1 MVFII
6 QCSVLSDNEVPLKKI
21 YSFDIKLCVS
31 IFSFKLEITGF
42 KLHVFIMKGR
52 WVVRKEHERSME
64 SVPAKKK
71 FRGKV
76 KLSQSVGG
84 ERTVFS
90 ISGAR

>member
-1 MVFII
+1 M
-6 QCSVLSDNEVPLKKI
+6 
-21 YSFDIKLCVS
+21 S
-31 IFSFKLEITGF
+31 IFFVKLEISGF

-52 WVVRKEHERSME
+52 WLVRKEHECRME

-71 FRGKV
+71 FRGKI
-76 KLSQSVGG
+76 KLSQSAGG